1 MGSRSLYHLSVADR
15 PIDREAWATLI
26 AELIA
31 GETRGKKATFARLVG
46 VDPKTIGHWL
56 TGAVEV
62 SEQSVRRVATAL
74 GRPPMD
80 LLVAVGYYRADEV
93 ARPRPQT
100 EEEVDE
106 VLDLVAGDNRLTP
119 HQKRQVI
126 DMILDRRDRERAA
139 ERAEAQRLIEFFAG
153 S

>member
-1 MGSRSLYHLSVADR
+1 VADR

-56 TGAVEV
+56 AGTVEV

-74 GRPPMD
+74 DRPAMD

-93 ARPRPQT
+93 TTPAT
-100 EEEVDE
+100 KAGTDEEPDPEIDAI
-106 VLDLVAGDNRLTP
+106 VAAPVSDR
-119 HQKRQVI
+119 QKKRMLEILFQMRERDRQRRMEDI
-126 DMILDRRDRERAA
+126 AFLLDR
-139 ERAEAQRLIEFFAG
+139 EAGR
-153 S
+153 